1 MFFSVFFVEFGKIL
15 VVDLIYIL
23 VLKSDF
29 DIIVYIR
36 YVQKIQY
43 YVFKKE
49 GKEKVRFIM
58 IICKLYIENNNYNLV
73 YLRLKIILI
82 VFRFIIK

>member
-1 MFFSVFFVEFGKIL
+1 M

-36 YVQKIQY
+36 YVLCIEN
-43 YVFKKE
+43 VFKKE

-58 IICKLYIENNNYNLV
+58 FICKLYIKNNNYNLV
-73 YLRLKIILI
+73 YLRLKSILI

>member
-58 IICKLYIENNNYNLV
+58 FICKLYIKNNNYNLV
-73 YLRLKIILI
+73 YLRLKIVLI

>member
-1 MFFSVFFVEFGKIL
+1 MFKFGKIL

-36 YVQKIQY
+36 YVQKIYY

-49 GKEKVRFIM
+49 RKEKVRF
-58 IICKLYIENNNYNLV
+58 YYV
-73 YLRLKIILI
+73 YM
-82 VFRFIIK
+82 